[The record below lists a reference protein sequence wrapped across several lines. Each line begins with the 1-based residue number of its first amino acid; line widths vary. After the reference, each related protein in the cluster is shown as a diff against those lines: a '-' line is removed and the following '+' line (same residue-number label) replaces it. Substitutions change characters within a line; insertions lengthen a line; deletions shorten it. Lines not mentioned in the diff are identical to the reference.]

1 MASFAL
7 ARNRCVFFLVF
18 VGSGLW
24 SACSEFQSHAACL
37 PGILEMIPEIPVH
50 FSPVDNILVSVK
62 LCVKQL

>member
-1 MASFAL
+1 
-7 ARNRCVFFLVF
+7 VF